1 MLVDVKAKVAMEVEI
16 DAEDAFRIL
25 CKSLAMGFVL
35 DEDTDYQIRK
45 DEYGKNGV
53 YVPKNGLYYKLDSRG
68 DLFVAL
74 RNVAVNMFPNLY
86 FRNEEYIWND
96 NKER

>member
-96 NKER
+96 SKER